1 MSKFAKLIDDKKI
14 NLLAIGDITKEEL
27 MEIGQKVGL
36 EKVSKKTLELLRREI
51 GHLGKLSLAGQV
63 IPPTTAPQSFCRTTR
78 ITNNNVLAILETD
91 HFCTL

>member
-63 IPPTTAPQSFCRTTR
+63 IPLTTAPQSFCRTTR

>member
-63 IPPTTAPQSFCRTTR
+63 IPPTTAPQSFSRSTE
-78 ITNNNVLAILETD
+78 ITNPNLIFFMD
-91 HFCTL
+91 